1 MDEDMLDVGNAI
13 CLIPKYFGQPFNP
26 LKWLGSNFS
35 SQYHPWIKYQGH
47 KNKRKSSPTKA
58 GPDCLTNSPCQYLK
72 NVWGTVWR
80 ICLLILGCKGLK
92 DQWS

>member
-1 MDEDMLDVGNAI
+1 M
-13 CLIPKYFGQPFNP
+13 
-26 LKWLGSNFS
+26 
-35 SQYHPWIKYQGH
+35 YQGH

-92 DQWS
+92 HQWS

>member
-1 MDEDMLDVGNAI
+1 M
-13 CLIPKYFGQPFNP
+13 
-26 LKWLGSNFS
+26 
-35 SQYHPWIKYQGH
+35 YQGH

-92 DQWS
+92 DQWSKCTMWRNNMSQLTEV